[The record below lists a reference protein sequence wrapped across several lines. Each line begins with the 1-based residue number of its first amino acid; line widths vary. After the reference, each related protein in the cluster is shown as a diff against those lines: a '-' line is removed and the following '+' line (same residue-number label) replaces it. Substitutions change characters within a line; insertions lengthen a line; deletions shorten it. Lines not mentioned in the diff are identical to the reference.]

1 MSQTTGLVR
10 GIRRWDL
17 VALGINFV
25 IGAGIFGLPAKVFS
39 LSGPASLIAYAIC
52 AVAVLLIG
60 LCFAE
65 VSSHF
70 TRTGGPYL
78 FATEAFG
85 AFAGFEVGWLRWL
98 AGVSSFAANSNLFV
112 DYLFYLWPAANGS
125 WARALVITTAVLSIT
140 VINVIGVRDTAVASN
155 VLAIG
160 KLIPLLIFIAIGL
173 FFVEPLNFAMTA
185 RPGYSAMSMSV
196 LLLMYAFSSFESV
209 TILAGET
216 QDPQRTVPFSLFVT
230 IGIVTAV
237 YVLIQV
243 VCIGT
248 FPELA
253 GSTKP
258 LAEASSRFLGGAGA
272 SLIAVGALVS
282 MAGNFNAN
290 LLSNSRLLFV
300 MAEDR
305 HLPRFFAA
313 IQPRFRTPYISILFC
328 AAVVLGMALS
338 GTFIQLVAVSVI
350 ARIAMYAFTCAA
362 LPVLRRKRNLS
373 TAGFRAPMGPLL
385 ATVSVALCLWMLS
398 NSTRGEALT
407 ATIAAAAGSLIY
419 FSYKVGTRRGSH
431 QDTLSSSPKED

>member
-1 MSQTTGLVR
+1 MTQTTGLVR

-25 IGAGIFGLPAKVFS
+25 IGAGIFGLPARVFS
-39 LSGPASLIAYAIC
+39 LSGSASVIAYAIC
-52 AVAVLLIG
+52 AGAVLLIG

-112 DYLFYLWPAANGS
+112 DYLFYLWPATSSS

-140 VINVIGVRDTAVASN
+140 VINVIGVRDAAITSN

-160 KLIPLLIFIAIGL
+160 KLIPLVLFVAVGL
-173 FFVEPLNFAMTA
+173 FFVEPQRFALTST
-185 RPGYSAMSMSV
+185 PGYSAMSISV

-216 QDPQRTVPFSLFVT
+216 RDPQRTVPFALFAT
-230 IGIVTAV
+230 IGSVTAL
-237 YVLIQV
+237 YVLIQI

-253 GSTKP
+253 SSTRP

-272 SLIAVGALVS
+272 SLIALGALVS

-305 HLPRFFAA
+305 HLPRLFAA
-313 IQPRFRTPYISILFC
+313 IQPRFRTPYIAILFC
-328 AAVVLGMALS
+328 ALVVLGLALS
-338 GTFIQLVAVSVI
+338 GTFIQLVGVSVI
-350 ARIAMYAFTCAA
+350 ARIAMYACTCAA
-362 LPVLRRKRNLS
+362 LPVLRGKANLS
-373 TAGFRAPMGPLL
+373 APGFKAPKGPVL
-385 ATVSVALCLWMLS
+385 AALSIALCLWMLS
-398 NSTRGEALT
+398 NTTRREGLTAMIAAVAGSIIYTSHKLRMRKSAKEVPLLPSSGEA
-407 ATIAAAAGSLIY
+407 
-419 FSYKVGTRRGSH
+419 
-431 QDTLSSSPKED
+431 